1 LIATTEPDPDAPS
14 SETIRAVVNVYMER
28 FKSSTSWPDEGF
40 GACFDTEFPL
50 LARDMHVMCATD
62 R

>member
-1 LIATTEPDPDAPS
+1 MPPS

-40 GACFDTEFPL
+40 GACFDMEFPL